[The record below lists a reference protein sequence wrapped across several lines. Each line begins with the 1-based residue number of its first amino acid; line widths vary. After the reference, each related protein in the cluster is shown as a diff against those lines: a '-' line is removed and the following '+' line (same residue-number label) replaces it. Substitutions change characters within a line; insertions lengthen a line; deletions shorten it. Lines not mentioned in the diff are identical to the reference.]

1 MPTDEGSNHRR
12 SFSVMGLRMGFRHRT
27 ASCDD
32 SWAAAGVASRKSL
45 PPAVEAVEAAP
56 CAERG
61 GLPPSNA
68 QSSASRESRVR
79 TSPHEQEAGQMAVV
93 VGRDG
98 FSSSTGGV
106 AGGARIK
113 EKQHG
118 VCFDCHPQHEE
129 RRAATSSTVSP
140 AGLLSDILSS
150 DTDAQDV
157 RRLPSSGDVRLLKPP
172 IAHVITTTAK
182 IDSMFRGNLSSGGTN
197 SNNSSNSHSQAK
209 QEYGLGTV
217 PRTLGGAA
225 LSASAVGPRSP
236 GSSNGQY
243 TAPPSTN
250 RSTARA
256 PSTPPSPAALGTISP
271 TTRPYSPR
279 RSISIR
285 TPRALAPLLT
295 DVRRVS
301 WRLKSSRRSSVGG
314 GGRKNRAKDGLSS
327 GFFSPSPSATP
338 RNASSQKQAT
348 GSLNPWGGGTP
359 GGKPSRTMS
368 RTRSMINNTFGRMS
382 LRVPVISPRSV
393 VPETET
399 ETETETGA
407 DATCMPPSP
416 AAAPPS
422 PATASPLGEVSSE
435 TPCRERRLLGAVGG
449 GEAAGC
455 CALDMGGG
463 DKEYDND
470 EDDNE
475 SSALRRQPPMGS
487 SMTSSSAFFPPDT
500 ASDDDQ
506 AQGDC
511 DGDGDWWVEA
521 RDRRTEASEKGKQH
535 HLAGV
540 RAAGGAGKGAEL
552 PMVTVSARQDTFS
565 EQSRGEVP
573 RLDREEEEEEIVALS
588 SYLACARGRGWPWS
602 GKDILWAEYVSL
614 NGHHRWVRAEH
625 CRHALLLVR
634 GWLYLLELPTEAV
647 TRHQTKGLTTSAR
660 GSWYVGLNA
669 CDLSHL
675 SVPLAPTEPRGAS
688 GARSDL
694 EAPSCGLIL
703 HKRGVLGALAW
714 VECRSAASRDA
725 LVDHVSA
732 WARAAGTKGTASR
745 SFRVEPRSSAHLS
758 AEFGGERRGRKVAS
772 LTDERQA
779 CPLW

>member
-1 MPTDEGSNHRR
+1 
-12 SFSVMGLRMGFRHRT
+12 
-27 ASCDD
+27 
-32 SWAAAGVASRKSL
+32 
-45 PPAVEAVEAAP
+45 
-56 CAERG
+56 
-61 GLPPSNA
+61 
-68 QSSASRESRVR
+68 
-79 TSPHEQEAGQMAVV
+79 
-93 VGRDG
+93 
-98 FSSSTGGV
+98 
-106 AGGARIK
+106 
-113 EKQHG
+113 
-118 VCFDCHPQHEE
+118 
-129 RRAATSSTVSP
+129 STVSQ
-140 AGLLSDILSS
+140 AGLLSEILSS
-150 DTDAQDV
+150 DMDAQA
-157 RRLPSSGDVRLLKPP
+157 GDLRLLKPP
-172 IAHVITTTAK
+172 IAHVFTTTTTTATATTAK
-182 IDSMFRGNLSSGGTN
+182 IDSMFSGNLSSGGTN
-197 SNNSSNSHSQAK
+197 SNTSSNSRSQAK
-209 QEYGLGTV
+209 QECGFGTV
-217 PRTLGGAA
+217 PRKLGGAA
-225 LSASAVGPRSP
+225 LSAPAVGPRSP

-250 RSTARA
+250 RSTVRA
-256 PSTPPSPAALGTISP
+256 PSTPPSPAALGTVSP

-285 TPRALAPLLT
+285 TPRSLAPLLT

-314 GGRKNRAKDGLSS
+314 GGRKDRTKDGLSS
-327 GFFSPSPSATP
+327 GFFCSSPSPSATP
-338 RNASSQKQAT
+338 RNASSQKRAT

-359 GGKPSRTMS
+359 GGKPSRMMS
-368 RTRSMINNTFGRMS
+368 RTRSMISNTFGRMS

-407 DATCMPPSP
+407 TCMPPSP

-422 PATASPLGEVSSE
+422 PATASPLGEVSPE
-435 TPCRERRLLGAVGG
+435 IQCREQRLLTVGG

-463 DKEYDND
+463 GKEYDDGED
-470 EDDNE
+470 ENE
-475 SSALRRQPPMGS
+475 SSALLRKPPMGS
-487 SMTSSSAFFPPDT
+487 SMTSSSAFFPPDSET
-500 ASDDDQ
+500 DDDQ
-506 AQGDC
+506 AQGDR
-511 DGDGDWWVEA
+511 DGDGDGWVEA
-521 RDRRTEASEKGKQH
+521 RNRRTEASEKGKQH
-535 HLAGV
+535 HLAGG

-552 PMVTVSARQDTFS
+552 PTATVSARKGTFS
-565 EQSRGEVP
+565 EQTGGEVLL
-573 RLDREEEEEEIVALS
+573 LDREEEEEEIVALS

-725 LVDHVSA
+725 LVDQVSA
-732 WARAAGTKGTASR
+732 WTRAAGTKGTASR

>member
-1 MPTDEGSNHRR
+1 MMR
-12 SFSVMGLRMGFRHRT
+12 
-27 ASCDD
+27 
-32 SWAAAGVASRKSL
+32 
-45 PPAVEAVEAAP
+45 
-56 CAERG
+56 
-61 GLPPSNA
+61 
-68 QSSASRESRVR
+68 
-79 TSPHEQEAGQMAVV
+79 
-93 VGRDG
+93 
-98 FSSSTGGV
+98 
-106 AGGARIK
+106 
-113 EKQHG
+113 
-118 VCFDCHPQHEE
+118 
-129 RRAATSSTVSP
+129 
-140 AGLLSDILSS
+140 
-150 DTDAQDV
+150 
-157 RRLPSSGDVRLLKPP
+157 
-172 IAHVITTTAK
+172 
-182 IDSMFRGNLSSGGTN
+182 
-197 SNNSSNSHSQAK
+197 
-209 QEYGLGTV
+209 
-217 PRTLGGAA
+217 
-225 LSASAVGPRSP
+225 
-236 GSSNGQY
+236 
-243 TAPPSTN
+243 
-250 RSTARA
+250 
-256 PSTPPSPAALGTISP
+256 
-271 TTRPYSPR
+271 
-279 RSISIR
+279 
-285 TPRALAPLLT
+285 
-295 DVRRVS
+295 
-301 WRLKSSRRSSVGG
+301 
-314 GGRKNRAKDGLSS
+314 
-327 GFFSPSPSATP
+327 
-338 RNASSQKQAT
+338 
-348 GSLNPWGGGTP
+348 
-359 GGKPSRTMS
+359 

-399 ETETETGA
+399 ET

-422 PATASPLGEVSSE
+422 PATASPPGEVSPE
-435 TPCRERRLLGAVGG
+435 IPCREQRLLGTVGG

-455 CALDMGGG
+455 CALHMGGG
-463 DKEYDND
+463 DKEYD
-470 EDDNE
+470 DDDE
-475 SSALRRQPPMGS
+475 SSALLRQPPMGS

-511 DGDGDWWVEA
+511 DGDGDGWVDA
-521 RDRRTEASEKGKQH
+521 RDRRTEASEKGNKH
-535 HLAGV
+535 DLAGV
-540 RAAGGAGKGAEL
+540 RAAGGAGTGAEL
-552 PMVTVSARQDTFS
+552 LTATVSARQDTFS
-565 EQSRGEVP
+565 EQSGGEVP

-647 TRHQTKGLTTSAR
+647 TRHRTKGLTTSAR

-675 SVPLAPTEPRGAS
+675 SVPLAPTEPWGAC

-725 LVDHVSA
+725 LVDQVSA

-758 AEFGGERRGRKVAS
+758 AGFGGERRGRKVAS

-779 CPLW
+779 CPLCLAMEGDRWIAA

>member
-1 MPTDEGSNHRR
+1 M
-12 SFSVMGLRMGFRHRT
+12 
-27 ASCDD
+27 
-32 SWAAAGVASRKSL
+32 
-45 PPAVEAVEAAP
+45 
-56 CAERG
+56 
-61 GLPPSNA
+61 
-68 QSSASRESRVR
+68 
-79 TSPHEQEAGQMAVV
+79 
-93 VGRDG
+93 
-98 FSSSTGGV
+98 
-106 AGGARIK
+106 
-113 EKQHG
+113 
-118 VCFDCHPQHEE
+118 
-129 RRAATSSTVSP
+129 
-140 AGLLSDILSS
+140 
-150 DTDAQDV
+150 DAQDV
-157 RRLPSSGDVRLLKPP
+157 RRLPSSRDLRLLKKPP
-172 IAHVITTTAK
+172 IAHVLTNTTATATTAE
-182 IDSMFRGNLSSGGTN
+182 IDSMFSGNLSSGGTN
-197 SNNSSNSHSQAK
+197 SNPSSNSTSQAK
-209 QEYGLGTV
+209 QEYGLETV
-217 PRTLGGAA
+217 PTKLGGAA

-236 GSSNGQY
+236 DSSNGQF

-256 PSTPPSPAALGTISP
+256 PSTPPSPAALGTVSL

-279 RSISIR
+279 RSMSIR

-314 GGRKNRAKDGLSS
+314 GGRKDRAKDGLSS
-327 GFFSPSPSATP
+327 GFFSSSPSPSATP
-338 RNASSQKQAT
+338 RNASSQKRAT

-359 GGKPSRTMS
+359 GGKPSRMMS

-393 VPETET
+393 VPETQT
-399 ETETETGA
+399 ETETET

-422 PATASPLGEVSSE
+422 PATASPLGEVSLE
-435 TPCRERRLLGAVGG
+435 IPCREQCLSGAVGG
-449 GEAAGC
+449 GEAAGR
-455 CALDMGGG
+455 CALHVGGG
-463 DKEYDND
+463 DKEYDD
-470 EDDNE
+470 GEDNNE
-475 SSALRRQPPMGS
+475 SSALLRKPPMGS

-511 DGDGDWWVEA
+511 DGDGDRWVEA
-521 RDRRTEASEKGKQH
+521 RGRRTEASEEGKQH

-540 RAAGGAGKGAEL
+540 RAAGGVGKEGEL
-552 PMVTVSARQDTFS
+552 PTATVSARQDTFS
-565 EQSRGEVP
+565 EQSGGEVP
-573 RLDREEEEEEIVALS
+573 LMDREEEEEEIVALS

-602 GKDILWAEYVSL
+602 GKNILWAEYVSL

-725 LVDHVSA
+725 LVDQVSA
-732 WARAAGTKGTASR
+732 WARTAGTKGTASR